1 MISDVKIIEGCIA
14 NKRKAQ
20 KILFQKYNAVM
31 LGLCSRYSKNIM
43 EAEDVMMEGFMIVYS
58 KIKNYKGEGSFEG
71 WIKRIM
77 INTAINNYRSNFK
90 HYFHYDVD
98 EIEESIKTVNIN
110 TEKTDEKIIIKVIQS
125 LPDGH
130 RLVFNFYAVE
140 GYSHKEIAEML
151 DIAESTSKS
160 QLSKA
165 RKILRDKLTVFK

>member
-125 LPDGH
+125 LPDGY
-130 RLVFNFYAVE
+130 RLVFNLYAVE